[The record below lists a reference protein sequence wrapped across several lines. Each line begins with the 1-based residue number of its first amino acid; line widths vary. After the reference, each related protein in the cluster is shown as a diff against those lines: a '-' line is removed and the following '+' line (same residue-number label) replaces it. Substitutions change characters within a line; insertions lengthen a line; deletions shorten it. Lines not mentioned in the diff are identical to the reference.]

1 MDGSYTLV
9 DDSLIDLPIPP
20 PQPGFQFVCR
30 HWALGCREPT
40 FDVQEGDIVGM
51 YVNDTSDDNTVHIL
65 GMPNEPSADT
75 MKSANITNISSVSDS
90 SLTPVPYSLYLE
102 AVLSTFI
109 IYVQ

>member
-1 MDGSYTLV
+1 MDGNYTLV

-30 HWALGCREPT
+30 HWTLGCREPT

-51 YVNDTSDDNTVHIL
+51 YVNDTSDDNMVHIL
-65 GMPNEPSADT
+65 GMPPNNESSAGT
-75 MKSANITNISSVSDS
+75 MKSVDVTNINSVSN
-90 SLTPVPYSLYLE
+90 LTSVSYSLYLE
-102 AVLSTFI
+102 AVLGTFI